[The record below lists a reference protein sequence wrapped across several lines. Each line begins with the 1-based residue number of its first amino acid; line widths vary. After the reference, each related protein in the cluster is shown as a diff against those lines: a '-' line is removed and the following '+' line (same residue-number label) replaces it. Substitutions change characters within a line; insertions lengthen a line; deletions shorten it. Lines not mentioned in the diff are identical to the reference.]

1 MYTLQRDENSG
12 IHYTLKCLQLQ
23 RLQNTEL
30 ELAISRPLQNLT
42 TPRRG
47 LSMAPNDETVYET
60 FVNFAVQTCPQ
71 SQRAIPR
78 PGDETSENLS
88 VQTYFPLLG
97 RDLREHP

>member
-12 IHYTLKCLQLQ
+12 IRCTLKYLQLQ

-30 ELAISRPLQNLT
+30 ELAIFRPLQNLT

-60 FVNFAVQTCPQ
+60 FENLAVQTCPQ
-71 SQRAIPR
+71 SQRATPP
-78 PGDETSENLS
+78 PGDETSENPN
-88 VQTYFPLLG
+88 VQTDFPLLG
-97 RDLREHP
+97 REHP